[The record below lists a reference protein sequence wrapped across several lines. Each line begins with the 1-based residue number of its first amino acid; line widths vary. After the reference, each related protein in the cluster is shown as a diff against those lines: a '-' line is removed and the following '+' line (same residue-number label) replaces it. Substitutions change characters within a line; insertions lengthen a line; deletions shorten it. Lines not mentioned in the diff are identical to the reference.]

1 MGQELSG
8 QELSGQEL
16 SGQELS
22 GQELLGYVL
31 PRAVIVLIAWG
42 TTCLIMHSCT
52 TVEPLIFYIAG
63 GVWAL
68 VGLIA
73 FGYLHRL
80 RSEDIPLQVQ
90 AIAQTHQPAE

>member
-1 MGQELSG
+1 MDQKL
-8 QELSGQEL
+8 L
-16 SGQELS
+16 
-22 GQELLGYVL
+22 GQELLGYAL

-52 TVEPLIFYIAG
+52 SVTPLIFYIAG

-73 FGYLHRL
+73 FGYLHSL
-80 RSEDIPLQVQ
+80 RREDNSLQVP
-90 AIAQTHQPAE
+90 AIAQAQRPAE

>member
-1 MGQELSG
+1 MGQKLLG
-8 QELSGQEL
+8 QKLL
-16 SGQELS
+16 
-22 GQELLGYVL
+22 GQELLGYTL

-42 TTCLIMHSCT
+42 TTCLIMRSCT

-80 RSEDIPLQVQ
+80 RSEDNSLQVQ
-90 AIAQTHQPAE
+90 AIAQAQQPAE

>member
-1 MGQELSG
+1 M
-8 QELSGQEL
+8 
-16 SGQELS
+16 
-22 GQELLGYVL
+22 GYVL

-52 TVEPLIFYIAG
+52 TVAPLIFYIAG

-73 FGYLHRL
+73 LVSILDFSLAFSH
-80 RSEDIPLQVQ
+80 DQVQ
-90 AIAQTHQPAE
+90 

>member
-1 MGQELSG
+1 M
-8 QELSGQEL
+8 
-16 SGQELS
+16 

-52 TVEPLIFYIAG
+52 TVAPLIFYIAG

-73 FGYLHRL
+73 FGYLHKL
-80 RSEDIPLQVQ
+80 RSEDEDNSLQVQ

>member
-1 MGQELSG
+1 M
-8 QELSGQEL
+8 
-16 SGQELS
+16 
-22 GQELLGYVL
+22 GYVL

-42 TTCLIMHSCT
+42 MTCLIMHSCT
-52 TVEPLIFYIAG
+52 TVAPLIFYIAG

-80 RSEDIPLQVQ
+80 RNEDNSLRVEVNAQ
-90 AIAQTHQPAE
+90 AQQPAE

>member
-1 MGQELSG
+1 MR
-8 QELSGQEL
+8 
-16 SGQELS
+16 QELS

-52 TVEPLIFYIAG
+52 TVAPLIFYIAG

-80 RSEDIPLQVQ
+80 RREEDLPAPVR
-90 AIAQTHQPAE
+90 AMAHPAQSAE